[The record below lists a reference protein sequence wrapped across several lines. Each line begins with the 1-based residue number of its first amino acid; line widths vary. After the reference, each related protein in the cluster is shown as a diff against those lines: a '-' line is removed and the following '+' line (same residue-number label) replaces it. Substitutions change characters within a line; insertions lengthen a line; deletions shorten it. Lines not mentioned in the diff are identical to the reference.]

1 MPEKWSYYLSRH
13 WDANDISIDFNS
25 HLLVKITQI
34 QARHGAP

>member
-1 MPEKWSYYLSRH
+1 MHEKWTYYLSWL

-34 QARHGAP
+34 QARQGLP